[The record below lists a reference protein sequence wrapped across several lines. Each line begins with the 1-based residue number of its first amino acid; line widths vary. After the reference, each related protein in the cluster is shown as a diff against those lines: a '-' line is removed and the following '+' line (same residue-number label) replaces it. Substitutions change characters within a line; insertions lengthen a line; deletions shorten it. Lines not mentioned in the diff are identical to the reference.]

1 VRYFNSP
8 KPTVSVTALILLLAA
23 AFVVPATAS
32 ASIRLGAF
40 NPGGP
45 SNLTSASALTTTI
58 GRQPEIAMWY
68 HDFGNSI
75 LTTEEKSALLATGQ
89 TPMVT
94 WEPNGQSLSDIAAG
108 KYDTYI
114 RSSAKLAKTWSGELM
129 LRFAH
134 EMNGTWYSWSGSPT
148 TYVSAWRHLVS
159 IFREEGVANVRWVWA
174 PNVDRS
180 GAMPFSSYFP
190 GDEWVDYVGL
200 DGYNFGAIDGSW
212 FSLEELFSSSY
223 AKVTAL
229 SSKPVIITETGSS
242 ELGGSKAAWIRE
254 GFIKT
259 IPQKFPRVAGVIW
272 FNKEQDGVDWRIET
286 SISSQEAFREVASC
300 TIYGGTVPCDSTASV
315 PVPVAEEPPTVVVTV
330 PSKVKGK
337 GGKKRQARIS
347 YKLSRKAKV
356 KVRLQIRKKNGY
368 ARRGSLIRM
377 SNAGRTRLPLRRL
390 IGRHPLPDGT
400 YRVTVV
406 AHGRNGHTSH
416 PRRAVFRVV

>member
-1 VRYFNSP
+1 VRYFHSLR
-8 KPTVSVTALILLLAA
+8 PTVSATSLILLLVV
-23 AFVVPATAS
+23 AFVLPAS
-32 ASIRLGAF
+32 ASATIRLGAF

-45 SNLTSASALTTTI
+45 SNLSSATALATTI

-75 LTTEEKSALLATGQ
+75 LTSEEKSALLATGQ

-108 KYDTYI
+108 KYDAYV
-114 RSSAKLAKTWSGELM
+114 RSSAKLAKAWGGELM

-134 EMNGTWYSWSGSPT
+134 EMNGSWYSWSGSPT
-148 TYVSAWRHLVS
+148 TYVSAWQHLVS
-159 IFREEGVANVRWVWA
+159 IFREEGVTNVRWVWA

-180 GAMPFSSYFP
+180 GTMPFSSYFP
-190 GDEWVDYVGL
+190 GDDWVDYVGL

-229 SSKPVIITETGSS
+229 STKPVIITETGSS
-242 ELGGSKAAWIRE
+242 ELGGSKADWIRE

-259 IPQKFPRVAGVIW
+259 IPQRFPRVAGVIW

-286 SISSQEAFREVASC
+286 SVSSQEAFREVANC
-300 TIYGGTVPCDSTASV
+300 TIYGGTVPCDSTAPAPA
-315 PVPVAEEPPTVVVTV
+315 PVEEAPPEVVVTV
-330 PSKVKGK
+330 PPKVKGK
-337 GGKKRQARIS
+337 GGKKRQTRVT
-347 YKLSRKAKV
+347 YKLSQKAKV

-368 ARRGSLIRM
+368 ARRGSLVR
-377 SNAGRTRLPLRRL
+377 SSGAGRTRLPLRRL
-390 IGRHPLPDGT
+390 IGRHDLPVGK

-406 AHGRNGHTSH
+406 AHGKNGHTSH
-416 PRRAVFRVV
+416 PRRAFFRVV